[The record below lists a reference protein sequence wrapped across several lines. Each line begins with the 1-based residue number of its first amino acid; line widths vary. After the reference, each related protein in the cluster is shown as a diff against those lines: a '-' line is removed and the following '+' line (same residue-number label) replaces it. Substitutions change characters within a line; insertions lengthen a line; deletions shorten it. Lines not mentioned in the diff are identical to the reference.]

1 MGKQDRL
8 DEALGTATDKDD
20 VTAKTGKTARDE
32 SIKTL
37 YLSPEIVAWIRRY
50 SEEWGVTE
58 SAAARYIFEKGLA
71 VVAKK
76 PPKME
81 TVKKAVL

>member
-1 MGKQDRL
+1 MGNDRMT
-8 DEALGTATDKDD
+8 EALGATTAKDD

-37 YLSPEIVAWIRRY
+37 YLSPEIVGWLRRY
-50 SEEWGVTE
+50 SQEWGCTE
-58 SAAARYIFEKGLA
+58 SAAARHIIGLGLA
-71 VVAKK
+71 AVAKR

-81 TVKKAVL
+81 TVSKAVL